1 MSATK
6 ITSLRCRLHQ
16 RRLVTVLLDDL
27 VCPQQQRRRDRQAL
41 SWSPTSDGSA
51 SPGLMPPLDLVLAWP
66 SHNAAT
72 LSDLVGIVHVLP
84 PDDQKKVWDLIDAWA
99 NTEQDEVARAS
110 VREQIR
116 RFAFTRRASASGL
129 MPPPGIARVA
139 PIPA

>member
-1 MSATK
+1 
-6 ITSLRCRLHQ
+6 
-16 RRLVTVLLDDL
+16 
-27 VCPQQQRRRDRQAL
+27 
-41 SWSPTSDGSA
+41 
-51 SPGLMPPLDLVLAWP
+51 MPPLDLVLAWP

-116 RFAFTRRASASGL
+116 RFAFTRRGK
-129 MPPPGIARVA
+129 R
-139 PIPA
+139 PAV